1 MVNVFRCENS
11 SLFKR
16 ECHSRFKGKERYKGI
31 MLRMVYPVNIIN
43 INHLGITIGGT
54 TLKDWILST
63 EKHGTLK
70 SLSNNLWL
78 WKVEYDELE
87 K

>member
-1 MVNVFRCENS
+1 
-11 SLFKR
+11 
-16 ECHSRFKGKERYKGI
+16 

-54 TLKDWILST
+54 TLKEWILSS

-78 WKVEYDELE
+78 WRVEYDELE
-87 K
+87 KLNNHLGELGLLISWKPLAVKKGFKSLS